1 MTETFNFCYYEG
13 VYYMVKPESPN
24 VITYFKNKQE
34 MLKVINE
41 LEQSNKNAKINKL
54 YEYTTK

>member
-1 MTETFNFCYYEG
+1 
-13 VYYMVKPESPN
+13 MVKPESPN

-34 MLKVINE
+34 MLKVIKE